1 MSVCVLPLLLQII
14 IVKFLVQISKIY
26 IQTIRVDYNKLQKV
40 LLMYK

>member
-1 MSVCVLPLLLQII
+1 MSVCVFPLLFQII